1 MENQPTVFS
10 EKHRV
15 TYYEAD
21 FTRRMTIAM
30 MLDVIILASEDHSD
44 NLGVGAEFV
53 RQFGVTWVVI
63 QYDVHINRMP
73 VVDENITI
81 NTKSKSYNKYFAYR
95 EFTIESE
102 SGEVLMHM
110 TGLWAAM
117 NYKERKIASIP
128 KETVEPFGAEKV
140 NQVPKMPKPQKVQYN
155 EETKQ
160 TFRVRYTDIDSNQHV
175 NNAHYMDWMVN
186 VLPADFLTNHTP
198 THFLLRYEN
207 EVKYGSTVES
217 YYDME
222 EQDDGSILTKHEIM
236 SGDIHSAIANI
247 TWRKND

>member
-1 MENQPTVFS
+1 MEPTVFS

-44 NLGVGAEFV
+44 ELGVGAEFV

-73 VVDENITI
+73 TVDEVITI
-81 NTKSKSYNKYFAYR
+81 NTRSKSYNKYFAYR
-95 EFTIESE
+95 EFTITDEQGNE
-102 SGEVLMHM
+102 LMNM

-140 NQVPKMPKPQKVQYN
+140 NQVPKMPKPKKIDFDSAD
-155 EETKQ
+155 KQ
-160 TFRVRYTDIDSNQHV
+160 TFTVRYTDIDSNQHV

-186 VLPADFLTNHTP
+186 VLPAEFLTNHTP
-198 THFLLRYEN
+198 TGFLLRYEN
-207 EVKYGSTVES
+207 EVKYGSNVDS
-217 YYDME
+217 YYNLDKLE
-222 EQDDGSILTKHEIM
+222 DGTIMTRHEIM
-236 SGDIHSAIANI
+236 SGDSHSAIANI
-247 TWRKND
+247 TWREN

>member
-1 MENQPTVFS
+1 MEPTVFS

-44 NLGVGAEFV
+44 ELGVGAEFV

-73 VVDENITI
+73 TVDEVITI

-95 EFTIESE
+95 EFTITDEQGNE
-102 SGEVLMHM
+102 LMNM

-140 NQVPKMPKPQKVQYN
+140 NQVPKMPKPKKIDVDSAD
-155 EETKQ
+155 KQ
-160 TFRVRYTDIDSNQHV
+160 TFTVRYTDIDSNQHV

-186 VLPADFLTNHTP
+186 VLPAEFLTNHTP
-198 THFLLRYEN
+198 TGFLLRYEN
-207 EVKYGSTVES
+207 EVKYGSNVDS
-217 YYDME
+217 YYNLDKLE
-222 EQDDGSILTKHEIM
+222 DGTIMTRHEIM
-236 SGDIHSAIANI
+236 SGDSHSAIANI
-247 TWRKND
+247 TWREN

>member
-1 MENQPTVFS
+1 MEPTVFS

-30 MLDVIILASEDHSD
+30 LLDVIILASEDHSD
-44 NLGVGAEFV
+44 ELGVGAEFV

-73 VVDENITI
+73 TVDEVITI

-95 EFTIESE
+95 EFTITDEKGNE
-102 SGEVLMHM
+102 LMNM

-140 NQVPKMPKPQKVQYN
+140 NQVPKMPKPKKIDFD
-155 EETKQ
+155 EADKQ
-160 TFRVRYTDIDSNQHV
+160 TFTVRYTDIDSNQHV

-186 VLPADFLTNHTP
+186 VLPAEFLTNHTP
-198 THFLLRYEN
+198 TGFLLRYEN
-207 EVKYGSTVES
+207 EVKYGSNVDS
-217 YYDME
+217 YYNMDKLE
-222 EQDDGSILTKHEIM
+222 DGTIMTRHEIM
-236 SGDIHSAIANI
+236 SGDSHSAIANI
-247 TWRKND
+247 TWREN

>member
-1 MENQPTVFS
+1 MEPTVFS

-44 NLGVGAEFV
+44 ELGVGAGFV

-73 VVDENITI
+73 TVDEVITI

-95 EFTIESE
+95 EFTITDEQGNE
-102 SGEVLMHM
+102 LMNM

-140 NQVPKMPKPQKVQYN
+140 NQVPKMPKPKKIDFDSAD
-155 EETKQ
+155 KQ
-160 TFRVRYTDIDSNQHV
+160 TFTVRYTDIDSNQHV

-186 VLPADFLTNHTP
+186 VLPAEFLTNHTP
-198 THFLLRYEN
+198 TGFLLRYEN
-207 EVKYGSTVES
+207 EVKYGSNVDS
-217 YYDME
+217 YYNLDKLE
-222 EQDDGSILTKHEIM
+222 DGTIMTRHEIM
-236 SGDIHSAIANI
+236 SGDSHSAIANI
-247 TWRKND
+247 TWREN

>member
-1 MENQPTVFS
+1 MEPTVFS

-44 NLGVGAEFV
+44 ELGVGAEFV

-73 VVDENITI
+73 TVDEVITI

-95 EFTIESE
+95 EFTITDEQGNE
-102 SGEVLMHM
+102 LMNM

-140 NQVPKMPKPQKVQYN
+140 NQVPKMPKPKKIDFDSAD
-155 EETKQ
+155 KQ
-160 TFRVRYTDIDSNQHV
+160 TFTVRYTDIDSNQHV

-186 VLPADFLTNHTP
+186 VLPAEFLTNHTP
-198 THFLLRYEN
+198 TGFLLRYEN
-207 EVKYGSTVES
+207 EVKYGSNVDS
-217 YYDME
+217 YYNFDKLE
-222 EQDDGSILTKHEIM
+222 DGTIMTRHEIM
-236 SGDIHSAIANI
+236 SGDSHSAIANI
-247 TWRKND
+247 TWREN

>member
-1 MENQPTVFS
+1 MEPTVFS

-44 NLGVGAEFV
+44 ELGVGAEFV

-73 VVDENITI
+73 TVDEVITI

-95 EFTIESE
+95 EFTITDEQGNE
-102 SGEVLMHM
+102 LMNM

-140 NQVPKMPKPQKVQYN
+140 NQVPKMPKPKKIDFDSAD
-155 EETKQ
+155 KQ
-160 TFRVRYTDIDSNQHV
+160 TFTVRYTDIDSNQHV

-186 VLPADFLTNHTP
+186 VLPAEFLTNHTP
-198 THFLLRYEN
+198 TGFLLRYEN
-207 EVKYGSTVES
+207 EVKYGSNVDS
-217 YYDME
+217 YYNLDKLE
-222 EQDDGSILTKHEIM
+222 DGTIMTRHEIM
-236 SGDIHSAIANI
+236 SGDSHSAIANI
-247 TWRKND
+247 TWREN

>member
-1 MENQPTVFS
+1 MEPTVFS

-44 NLGVGAEFV
+44 ELGVGAEFV

-73 VVDENITI
+73 TVDEVITI
-81 NTKSKSYNKYFAYR
+81 NTRSKSYNKYFAYR
-95 EFTIESE
+95 EFTITDEQGNE
-102 SGEVLMHM
+102 LMNM

-140 NQVPKMPKPQKVQYN
+140 NQVPKMPKPKKIDVDSAD
-155 EETKQ
+155 KQ
-160 TFRVRYTDIDSNQHV
+160 TFTVRYTDIDSNQHV

-186 VLPADFLTNHTP
+186 VLPAEFLTNHTP
-198 THFLLRYEN
+198 TGFLLRYEN
-207 EVKYGSTVES
+207 EVKYGSNVDS
-217 YYDME
+217 YYNLDKLE
-222 EQDDGSILTKHEIM
+222 DGTIMTRHEIM
-236 SGDIHSAIANI
+236 SGDSHSAIANI
-247 TWRKND
+247 TWREN